1 LLLGSLWLFILFFLL
16 DTSHGNY
23 LIHIKELAKKKKKSN
38 PVIVKIS
45 SNPLV

>member
-23 LIHIKELAKKKKKSN
+23 LIHIKELAKKKKSN